1 MKNWR
6 AHLAGGLAGLANGLF
21 GGGGGMVFLPILS
34 RWGNLDERKLYA
46 TCVGVIFPVCLV
58 SALVYLFRDGF
69 TIMDALPYLLG
80 GAAGGF
86 AAGKW
91 LKRMPVTWLRRLFG
105 ALLILSGIRAV
116 LA

>member
-1 MKNWR
+1 MTLLPYLSG
-6 AHLAGGLAGLANGLF
+6 AAAGVLNGLF
-21 GGGGGMVFLPILS
+21 GAGGGILLVPLLLRVHKLPAQKAFATSLAIILP
-34 RWGNLDERKLYA
+34 L
-46 TCVGVIFPVCLV
+46 
-58 SALVYLFRDGF
+58 SAVTLAFALFRGQVAWRQAF
-69 TIMDALPYLLG
+69 PYLLG

>member
-1 MKNWR
+1 M
-6 AHLAGGLAGLANGLF
+6 AFLPYLSGGLAGILNGLF
-21 GGGGGMVFLPILS
+21 GAGGGILLVPLLLRVHKLPARQAFATSLAIILPLS
-34 RWGNLDERKLYA
+34 AVTLAFALYRGQVA
-46 TCVGVIFPVCLV
+46 WQEAC
-58 SALVYLFRDGF
+58 
-69 TIMDALPYLLG
+69 PYLAG

-86 AAGKW
+86 LAGKY